1 MFKALRTVF
10 DGKPHVGDLVT
21 VLRGPYAGKS
31 GTISATDGE
40 LSTIFI
46 DECCQ
51 PRVTHDAFRREWRG
65 RGIPGAFRKARS
77 KDVNGEIA
85 QMQLGQHDNIDPMY

>member
-1 MFKALRTVF
+1 MFKALRALF
-10 DGKPHVGDLVT
+10 GGQAHVGELVT
-21 VLRGPYAGKS
+21 VLSGPYAGKT

-51 PRVTHDAFRREWRG
+51 PRVTQDAFRREWRG
-65 RGIPGAFRKARS
+65 RGIPGAFRKARG

-85 QMQLGQHDNIDPMY
+85 QMQLGQHENIDPMY

>member
-1 MFKALRTVF
+1 MFSRLRTLF
-10 DGKPHVGDLVT
+10 GGKARVGDLVT
-21 VLRGPYAGKS
+21 VLSGPYAGKT

-40 LSTIFI
+40 LATIFI

-51 PRVTHDAFRREWRG
+51 PRLTHDAFRREWRG
-65 RGIPGAFRKARS
+65 RGIPGAFRKARG
-77 KDVNGEIA
+77 KDVDGEIA

>member
-1 MFKALRTVF
+1 MFGRLRTLF
-10 DGKPHVGDLVT
+10 GGKARVGDLVT
-21 VLRGPYAGKS
+21 VLNGPYAGKT
-31 GTISATDGE
+31 GTISATDAD
-40 LSTIFI
+40 LSTVYI

-51 PRVTHDAFRREWRG
+51 PKLADDAFRREWRG
-65 RGIPGAFRKARS
+65 RGIPGAFRKARG